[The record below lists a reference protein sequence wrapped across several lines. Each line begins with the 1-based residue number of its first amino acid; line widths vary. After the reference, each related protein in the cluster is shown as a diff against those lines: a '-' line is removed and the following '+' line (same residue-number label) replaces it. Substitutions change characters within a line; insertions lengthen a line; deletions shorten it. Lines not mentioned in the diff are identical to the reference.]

1 MPHPCWNEFLFLLFR
16 VMFMVYFF
24 VEKQYIRTV
33 FIFILVFCLHK
44 ILVIHFFVWVLLIT
58 SYHFTL
64 EYLSRQSLKS
74 MNRTAYMG
82 SSSHTRLVN
91 LFAFMKVLSRPLS
104 VSVVPRAYRV
114 CVVLLGMLW
123 LWKLHIVYHFEMRLL
138 HAIMFPPSPK
148 APCQKK

>member
-1 MPHPCWNEFLFLLFR
+1 
-16 VMFMVYFF
+16 MVYFF
-24 VEKQYIRTV
+24 VEKPYIRTVFV

-44 ILVIHFFVWVLLIT
+44 IHVIHFFVWVLLIT

-82 SSSHTRLVN
+82 SSSHIRLVN
-91 LFAFMKVLSRPLS
+91 IFAFMKVLSRPLS

-114 CVVLLGMLW
+114 FVGTTWNVVVVEIITLSTTL
-123 LWKLHIVYHFEMRLL
+123 R
-138 HAIMFPPSPK
+138 
-148 APCQKK
+148 